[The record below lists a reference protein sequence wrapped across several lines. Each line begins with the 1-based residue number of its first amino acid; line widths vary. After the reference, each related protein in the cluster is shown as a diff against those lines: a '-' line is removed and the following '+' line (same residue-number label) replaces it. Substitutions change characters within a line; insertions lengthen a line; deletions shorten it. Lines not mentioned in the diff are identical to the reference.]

1 VDQYIGGVEHAIL
14 HLLYARFFTK
24 VLSDAG
30 MISATEPFARLFTQ
44 GMIYRDGAK
53 MSKSKGNVVAPDE
66 YIERFGA
73 DTLRLY
79 VLFMGPAADDA
90 EWNDRGVVGLR
101 RFLDRLWALV
111 GDVAPGPLGGR
122 PDRQT
127 LEGHPAALELVR
139 KAEATVAKVTGDIG
153 ERFSFHTAI
162 SAVQELVNL
171 ATKGVAEN
179 ALAGEPGQAALRH
192 AAQTSVSVLFP
203 FAPHVTCEL
212 WEALGGEA
220 LWKEPWPE
228 ADPAFLERETVTV
241 VVQVNGK
248 LRDRLEVAP
257 GAGRDELLAAARAL
271 PRVAAAIDGGRVVRE
286 VVVPDRLV
294 NLVVE

>member
-1 VDQYIGGVEHAIL
+1 MGGL
-14 HLLYARFFTK
+14 
-24 VLSDAG
+24 
-30 MISATEPFARLFTQ
+30 
-44 GMIYRDGAK
+44 
-53 MSKSKGNVVAPDE
+53 
-66 YIERFGA
+66 
-73 DTLRLY
+73 
-79 VLFMGPAADDA
+79 
-90 EWNDRGVVGLR
+90 
-101 RFLDRLWALV
+101 
-111 GDVAPGPLGGR
+111 APGPLAR
-122 PDRQT
+122 PAGPEA

-171 ATKGVAEN
+171 ATKGVAES
-179 ALAGEPGQAALRH
+179 ALAGEPGQAALRY
-192 AAQTSVSVLFP
+192 AAQTAVSLLFP

-220 LWKEPWPE
+220 LWSEPWPE

-257 GAGRDELLAAARAL
+257 GAADAELLAAAARRCRGW
-271 PRVAAAIDGGRVVRE
+271 PRPSTGGGGARRSSS
-286 VVVPDRLV
+286 PTGW
-294 NLVVE
+294 